1 MMRFSRFALAGALC
15 ASVLF
20 SQASSE
26 ADAIRRIEES
36 WKPAARMAELKVPG
50 VSVAVVRDSKIAWAK
65 GYGVKRAGSQ
75 DAVDA
80 STMFQAASISKP
92 VAAMAAMHMSQF
104 GAFTLDEDV
113 NAKLKSWK
121 VPENAFTATEKV
133 TLRRLLSHS
142 AGLTVHG
149 FRGYARDEPV
159 PSPLQVLNGAPPAN
173 SKPVV
178 PDVVPGSLW
187 RYSGGGYTVAQVLMT
202 DVFTRGGGSPK
213 TFPEIMSITVLGRL
227 GMKNST
233 YQQPLPERLHAQAA
247 HGHRKDGSVVR
258 GGGWHIYPEMAAAGL
273 WTTPS
278 DLALAAIEMQK
289 ARRGESN
296 KIVEQKTAAEML
308 KVQKGD
314 YGLGWGVTGESFQ
327 HGGSNEG
334 FKCLLRANGR
344 DAIIVMTNGD
354 QGMELIRD
362 IVKAA
367 SVEYGWKEPAR

>member
-1 MMRFSRFALAGALC
+1 MMRLSKFLPGSLVC
-15 ASVLF
+15 ASAFLLN
-20 SQASSE
+20 AADE
-26 ADAIRRIEES
+26 ADAIRRIEEN

-50 VSVAVVRDSKIAWAK
+50 VSVAVVRDSKLAWAK

-75 DAVDA
+75 EAVDA

-92 VAAMAAMHMSQF
+92 VAAMAAMHMAQF
-104 GAFTLDEDV
+104 GAFALDEDV

-133 TLRRLLSHS
+133 TMRRLLSHS

-149 FRGYARDEPV
+149 FRGYARDESV
-159 PSPLQVLNGAPPAN
+159 PTTVQVLNGAPPAN

-202 DVFTRGGGSPK
+202 DLFSRGGSAAK
-213 TFPEIMSITVLGRL
+213 TFPELMSTILLGRL

-233 YQQPLPERLHAQAA
+233 YEQPLPQRLHSQAA
-247 HGHRKDGSVVR
+247 HGHRNDGSVVR

-296 KIVEQKTAAEML
+296 KVIEQKTAVEML
-308 KVQKGD
+308 SVQKGD
-314 YGLGWGVTGESFQ
+314 YGLGWGVQGEWFQ

-344 DAIIVMTNGD
+344 DAVIVMTNGD
-354 QGMELIRD
+354 RGMELIRD
-362 IVKAA
+362 IVKAVSA
-367 SVEYGWKEPAR
+367 EYGWKEPAR